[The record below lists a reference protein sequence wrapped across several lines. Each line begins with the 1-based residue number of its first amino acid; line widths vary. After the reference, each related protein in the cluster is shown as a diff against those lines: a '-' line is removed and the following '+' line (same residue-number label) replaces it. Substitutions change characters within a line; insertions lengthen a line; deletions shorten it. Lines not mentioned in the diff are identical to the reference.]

1 MRAVIKTGVVAVHWA
16 LAALAMATCSA
27 AWGQGLFDPTRPPAE
42 WIAGQAKKTGGP
54 YDATSAPPGASPGV
68 SGAGVAE
75 GEAAPRLQSVLIG
88 PSGKHAIINGQLVS
102 VGAAY
107 KDAKLVEV
115 SLTEAVLLSE
125 HGRQTLK
132 LFPDVEKHP
141 SKPVAADAGRTP
153 AKAKRRVGGRG
164 TNAAKDKK

>member
-1 MRAVIKTGVVAVHWA
+1 MKTGVTAVRCA
-16 LAALAMATCSA
+16 FAALAITACSA

-42 WIAGQAKKTGGP
+42 WIAAQAKKA
-54 YDATSAPPGASPGV
+54 DASQDASSALPGASPGV

-88 PSGKHAIINGQLVS
+88 PSGKHAIINGQLLS

-141 SKPVAADAGRTP
+141 VKPAAADDGRAP
-153 AKAKRRVGGRG
+153 AKAKRRVNRRD
-164 TNAAKDKK
+164 TKAEKESK